1 MIKTW
6 KRSTVRIKDT
16 VTSEEQLAGVKNIL
30 IVSNTPVT
38 ETKDFIY
45 NINIVKNKVD
55 VTAKAKHSY
64 NKTTGCVSVQT
75 NGTDYVL
82 TSGDVIYISGTFSS

>member
-16 VTSEEQLAGVKNIL
+16 VTSDEQTAGVKNIL
-30 IVSNTPVT
+30 IVSSTPVT
-38 ETKDFIY
+38 ETDDFIY
-45 NINIVKNKVD
+45 NINIVRNGVD
-55 VTAKAKHSY
+55 VTAKVKHSY
-64 NKTTGCVSVQT
+64 NTTTGCVSVQT
-75 NGTDYVL
+75 NSTNYVL

>member
-16 VTSEEQLAGVKNIL
+16 VTSDEQTAGVKNIL
-30 IVSNTPVT
+30 IVSSTPVT
-38 ETKDFIY
+38 ETDDFIY
-45 NINIVKNKVD
+45 NINIVRNGVD

-64 NKTTGCVSVQT
+64 NTTTGCVSVQT
-75 NGTDYVL
+75 NSTNYVL

>member
-16 VTSEEQLAGVKNIL
+16 VTSAEQTAGVKNIL
-30 IVSNTPVT
+30 IVSSTPVT
-38 ETKDFIY
+38 ETDDFIY
-45 NINIVKNKVD
+45 NINIVRNGVD
-55 VTAKAKHSY
+55 YTQRAKHSY
-64 NKTTGCVSVQT
+64 NTTTGCVSVQT
-75 NGTDYVL
+75 HSTAYTL